1 MNGTL
6 KPALEPKSYSIQH
19 FCITH
24 GISRATFY
32 NLVKK
37 QMAPRLMKVG
47 KRTLVSA
54 EAAAEWRVR
63 MEKNSGEN
71 K

>member
-1 MNGTL
+1 MNFTN
-6 KPALEPKSYSIQH
+6 KPILEPKSFSIQN
-19 FCITH
+19 FCHSH

-37 QMAPRLMKVG
+37 QLAPRLMKVG
-47 KRTLVSA
+47 KRTLISV
-54 EAAAEWRVR
+54 EAAAEWRAQ
-63 MEKNSGEN
+63 MEKTAKEG

>member
-1 MNGTL
+1 MNGTSE
-6 KPALEPKSYSIQH
+6 KKSFSIKH

-37 QMAPRLMKVG
+37 QLAPRLMKVG
-47 KRTLVSA
+47 KRTLISV
-54 EAAAEWRVR
+54 EAAAE
-63 MEKNSGEN
+63 
-71 K
+71 

>member
-1 MNGTL
+1 MNGSVE
-6 KPALEPKSYSIQH
+6 KQSFSIQH

-32 NLVKK
+32 NLIKK
-37 QMAPRLMKVG
+37 HLAPRLMKVG
-47 KRTLVSA
+47 KRTLISA
-54 EAAAEWRVR
+54 EATAEWRAR
-63 MEKNSGEN
+63 MEQKTGGHSNES

>member
-1 MNGTL
+1 MNGSA
-6 KPALEPKSYSIQH
+6 KPIFEAKSFSIQH

-37 QMAPRLMKVG
+37 QLAPRLIKVG
-47 KRTLVSA
+47 KRTLISA
-54 EAAAEWRVR
+54 EAATEWRAQ
-63 MEKNSGEN
+63 MEKITREG

>member
-1 MNGTL
+1 MNGISNPNFE
-6 KPALEPKSYSIQH
+6 KKSFSIQH
-19 FCITH
+19 FCVIH

-37 QMAPRLMKVG
+37 QLAPRLMKVG
-47 KRTLVSA
+47 KRTLISA
-54 EAAAEWRVR
+54 EAAAEWRAR
-63 MEKNSGEN
+63 MEKTTLEV

>member
-6 KPALEPKSYSIQH
+6 RPTLETKSYSIQH
-19 FCITH
+19 FCIAH